1 MTEDTTHLI
10 RVVLLPSA
18 VIRNPRT
25 FWFYCRHLTPV
36 YETHT
41 LSGFIVVIVAPLYE
55 THAPAGFI
63 AIIVASPY
71 ETRTCWFDSP
81 HGDALTQDSAG
92 VALDVNV
99 FGQHGR
105 RETVHQLSGGHG
117 AGVLKIWRNTPT
129 VHLRF

>member
-1 MTEDTTHLI
+1 MGPQYIECLGPPTVVIRPCHSPYTSCLIAISSTDTKPTHFL
-10 RVVLLPSA
+10 VLLPSSYTS
-18 VIRNPRT
+18 IRDTRT
-25 FWFYCRHLTPV
+25 LWFYCRHCSTP
-36 YETHT
+36 
-41 LSGFIVVIVAPLYE
+41 IRDI
-55 THAPAGFI
+55 
-63 AIIVASPY
+63 
-71 ETRTCWFDSP
+71 RTCWFDSP
-81 HGDALTQDSAG
+81 HGDAVTQDSAG